1 MREGKSSVNEGLDE
15 PSSASPSNLGPQGSP
30 LGSALN
36 TDNVKLEPESP
47 VSPGETVF
55 ENTPSSPLSGHEEIN
70 TVEVNQNMESEEIT
84 YNEIVRTGEAV
95 KVDKVGA
102 MLGQNVHDETGQG
115 VHGEQ
120 DSLKDNKPSREN
132 TYSDENQIRDKH
144 EDRLYENENLK
155 VENEQSKSE
164 IDLAEEIR
172 TRTVSVSDKLIP
184 EVKLEFKVHTDSE
197 VGQSSNDHA
206 KDEQSSVV
214 KTEVEI
220 ES

>member
-1 MREGKSSVNEGLDE
+1 M
-15 PSSASPSNLGPQGSP
+15 
-30 LGSALN
+30 
-36 TDNVKLEPESP
+36 KLEPESP

-55 ENTPSSPLSGHEEIN
+55 ENTPLSPLSGHEEIN
-70 TVEVNQNMESEEIT
+70 TVEVNQNMESEQIT
-84 YNEIVRTGEAV
+84 DNEILRTGEAA
-95 KVDKVGA
+95 KVDKAGA
-102 MLGQNVHDETGQG
+102 MLGQNVHDEIGQG

-120 DSLKDNKPSREN
+120 DSLKDNNKTSHEN
-132 TYSDENQIRDKH
+132 PYSDESQIRDKH
-144 EDRLYENENLK
+144 EDRLYEEENMK
-155 VENEQSKSE
+155 VENVQGKSE

-197 VGQSSNDHA
+197 VGQSSNDHV